1 MGGFFSGGGG
11 TTPVVMTGSSTSVA
25 GVAGYVP
32 APSVGKNT
40 RYLSADASFGELP
53 LLPQYK
59 NVTAARYITQVVD
72 GFTSGASNPTINVRY
87 FHLIYVP
94 ADGQVDVLAFRTGS
108 APAVAFNVHLA
119 LWQVNE
125 DGTVGSYVIGGNGS
139 SGTAGSTNINISVT
153 ATNVV
158 RGYYWMSFTSDTTT
172 SGNLIATAATQS
184 ICFYNR
190 FLGGTSVSQ
199 QNHVI
204 WNYTCLTS
212 YNQTTHE
219 TFSLTSNPAGFGNVA
234 PQLAFQYV

>member
-1 MGGFFSGGGG
+1 MGGIFSPSPSLVGA
-11 TTPVVMTGSSTSVA
+11 STSVTGA
-25 GVAGYVP
+25 SGLVP
-32 APSVGKNT
+32 APDLGKNT
-40 RYLSADASFGELP
+40 RYLSSNATFGELP

-59 NVTAARYITQVVD
+59 NTTAARYITQVVD
-72 GFTSGASNPTINVRY
+72 GFTSGAGNPTINVRY

-108 APAVAFNVHLA
+108 APSVAFNVHLA

-125 DGTVGSYVIGGNGS
+125 DGTVGSYVIGATGS
-139 SGTAGSTNINISVT
+139 SGTAGGTNINISVT

-172 SGNLIATAATQS
+172 SGNLIGTCATQS
-184 ICFYNR
+184 LCFYNR
-190 FLGGTSVSQ
+190 FLGATSVVQ
-199 QNHVI
+199 QNFVI

-219 TFSLTSNPAGFGNVA
+219 TFNLSSPSGFATAA
-234 PQLAFQYV
+234 PSIAFQYV